1 MVTGIGRFCN
11 SCKKQSSPDYSWRT
25 GEQDS
30 SSGLLKNTDLNKLK
44 TFVTSPKKY
53 ATGTERAKAKIEYLD
68 NLVDEMDDRQR
79 NQYQGAKQIYETAL
93 KQTVTPRASV
103 STARAVELI
112 NVAIENH
119 HTLTITY
126 KGFKRDIYPYKTD
139 GKYCIAYCTLRK
151 ELRTFRID
159 RMEDVRVTGIFNPDE
174 NLVADAESKI
184 GTASTFRNYRSY
196 KRY

>member
-11 SCKKQSSPDYSWRT
+11 SCKKQSSPDYSWHT
-25 GEQDS
+25 GEQHN
-30 SSGLLKNTDLNKLK
+30 SSGLSKNTDLNRLK

-68 NLVDEMDDRQR
+68 SLVDEMDDRQR
-79 NQYQGAKQIYETAL
+79 NQYEGAKQIYEATL
-93 KQTVTPRASV
+93 KRTVTPQASV
-103 STARAVELI
+103 STARTVELI
-112 NVAIENH
+112 NAAIENH

-151 ELRTFRID
+151 ELRTFRVD
-159 RMEDVRVTGIFNPDE
+159 RMEGVRATGVFNPDAE
-174 NLVADAESKI
+174 LFAEAQDKIADAPN
-184 GTASTFRNYRSY
+184 FRNYRAY
-196 KRY
+196 RQY